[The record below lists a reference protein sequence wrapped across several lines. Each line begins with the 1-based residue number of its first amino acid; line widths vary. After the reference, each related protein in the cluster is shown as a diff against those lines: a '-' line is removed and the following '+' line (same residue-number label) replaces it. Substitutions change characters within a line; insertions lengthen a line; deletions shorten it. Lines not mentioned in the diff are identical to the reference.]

1 MSDFLTDCIFCLLSG
16 ENAKATLKAKKG
28 VVIGICKAALSILPY
43 SAFRWE
49 HKGAVYQRLGIRHW
63 QSRIPDM
70 SRILPGIMPAK
81 KISGPVSR
89 LQLETMLRETC
100 VAEWIHALLGL
111 LGFGCLRLWPGPG
124 GVMVSVLYLLGNLP
138 FILVQRFNRPRLVR
152 LLHRGEG
159 RAA

>member
-1 MSDFLTDCIFCLLSG
+1 MQGCLVYL
-16 ENAKATLKAKKG
+16 AL
-28 VVIGICKAALSILPY
+28 IGAGSFALGRILPKRWFRWDRFPY